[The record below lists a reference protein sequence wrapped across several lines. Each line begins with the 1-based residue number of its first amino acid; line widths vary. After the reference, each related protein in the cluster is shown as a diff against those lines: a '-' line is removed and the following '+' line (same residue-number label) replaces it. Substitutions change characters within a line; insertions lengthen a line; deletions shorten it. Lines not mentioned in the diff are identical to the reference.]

1 MAFRDLQKGTDWVQW
16 GDMVD
21 FVCTEVYEAWSCPA
35 LQDVWDQKV
44 LMQKLFARFG
54 IDDFTSSVTQW
65 RYQAAKSEVRMS
77 VHAALR
83 LRLRTRVNVVKLICR
98 FL

>member
-1 MAFRDLQKGTDWVQW
+1 MAFRDLQPGTDWVKW
-16 GDMVD
+16 GNMVD
-21 FVCTEVYEAWSCPA
+21 SVCTEVHKAWSGPE
-35 LQDVWDQKV
+35 LKDVWDQKV

-54 IDDFTSSVTQW
+54 IDDFASSVTQW

-77 VHAALR
+77 VHAALQ
-83 LRLRTRVNVVKLICR
+83 LRTKVDVVELICH